1 MGGAAFRSLGAALA
15 RRRERLVPE
24 WPDLHVLR
32 SRIAAAVEGKRI
44 TAVRVHDPLVLRA
57 TRPLDEALTGRVLAG
72 VAHRGRFLAFTF
84 DDGTRLVVNPMLSG
98 LFDLLPPATKIRT
111 TTAFAMTFE
120 NDVDLR
126 YRDDTRMGKVYLLPP
141 GASDTQVPRYSEQG
155 DEAGT
160 LGWTAD
166 EFATRAKATRR
177 ELRNLL
183 MDDEFIAGIGNAY
196 ADEILW
202 AARLHPKRRAASL
215 DEGEMDRLR
224 GALRATL
231 ERAAEIVEAEL
242 PAELGTKVRAHMNV
256 RGRAGEPCP
265 RCGTKIVR
273 TRQGLDE
280 MYVCP
285 RCQPPP
291 KGQLR

>member
-1 MGGAAFRSLGAALA
+1 M
-15 RRRERLVPE
+15 PE

-32 SRIAAAVEGKRI
+32 SRIAKAVGGQRV
-44 TAVRVHDPLVLRA
+44 AQVRVHDPLVLRA
-57 TRPLDEALTGRVLAG
+57 TVPFDAALLGRTLTSVE
-72 VAHRGRFLAFTF
+72 HRGRFLVLGF
-84 DDGTRLVVNPMLSG
+84 DDGTRVVINPMLSG
-98 LFDLLPPATKIRT
+98 LFDLLPPETKIRA
-111 TTAFAMTFE
+111 TTAFALTFA
-120 NDVDLR
+120 NGVDLR

-141 GASDTQVPRYSEQG
+141 SATDEQVAQYSSQGA
-155 DEAGT
+155 EAGA
-160 LGWTAD
+160 LAWSAD
-166 EFATRAKATRR
+166 EFAKRARSTRR

-202 AARLHPKRRAASL
+202 AAKLHPKRRVATL

-224 GALRATL
+224 GALHATL
-231 ERAAEIVEAEL
+231 ERAAEIVESQL
-242 PAELGTKVRAHMNV
+242 PPELGTKIRTHMNV

-273 TRQGLDE
+273 TRHGLDE

-285 RCQPPP
+285 KCQPPP

>member
-1 MGGAAFRSLGAALA
+1 M
-15 RRRERLVPE
+15 PE

-32 SRIAAAVEGKRI
+32 SRIEKSVGGRRVKQVRI
-44 TAVRVHDPLVLRA
+44 HDPLVFRA
-57 TRPLDEALTGRVLAG
+57 TVPFDKALAG
-72 VAHRGRFLAFTF
+72 RTLTAVTHRGRFLVFSF
-84 DDGTRLVVNPMLSG
+84 DDGTRVVINPMLSG
-98 LFDLLPPATKIRT
+98 LFDLLPPATKIRA
-111 TTAFAMTFE
+111 TTAFALTFE

-141 GASDTQVPRYSEQG
+141 GATDAQVPGFADQG

-166 EFATRAKATRR
+166 EFAKRAKATRR

-202 AARLHPKRRAASL
+202 SAKLHPKRKAASL

-224 GALRATL
+224 GALRSVL
-231 ERAAEIVEAEL
+231 ERAAEIVESQL
-242 PAELGTKVRAHMNV
+242 PAELGTKIRTHMNV

-273 TRQGLDE
+273 TRHGLDE

-285 RCQPPP
+285 KCQPPP

>member
-1 MGGAAFRSLGAALA
+1 M
-15 RRRERLVPE
+15 PE

-32 SRIAAAVEGKRI
+32 SRIEKAVVWKRI
-44 TAVRVHDPLVLRA
+44 TNVRVHDPLVLRA
-57 TRPLDEALTGRVLAG
+57 TRPLAEALRGRALTE
-72 VAHRGRFLAFTF
+72 VAHRGRFLAFAF

-98 LFDLLPPATKIRT
+98 LFDLVPPTTKIRPK
-111 TTAFAMTFE
+111 TAFALTFE

-126 YRDDTRMGKVYLLPP
+126 YRDDTRMGKVYLLPA
-141 GASDTQVPRYSEQG
+141 GAADAQVPQYSEQG

-166 EFATRAKATRR
+166 EFARRAKATRR

-202 AARLHPKRRAASL
+202 AAKLHPKRRVASL

-242 PAELGTKVRAHMNV
+242 PPELGTKIRAHMNV

-273 TRQGLDE
+273 TRHGLDE

>member
-1 MGGAAFRSLGAALA
+1 M
-15 RRRERLVPE
+15 PE

-32 SRIAAAVEGKRI
+32 SRIEKAVGGRRVS
-44 TAVRVHDPLVLRA
+44 AVRVHDPLVLRA
-57 TRPLDEALTGRVLAG
+57 TRPLDEALTGRTLTG

-84 DDGTRLVVNPMLSG
+84 DDGTRVVVNPMLSG
-98 LFDLLPPATKIRT
+98 LFDLLPPETKIRA
-111 TTAFAMTFE
+111 TTAFALTFE
-120 NDVDLR
+120 SVDLR
-126 YRDDTRMGKVYLLPP
+126 YRDDTRMGKVYLLARGAPDTDVP
-141 GASDTQVPRYSEQG
+141 GYSEQG
-155 DEAGT
+155 VEAGA
-160 LGWTAD
+160 LSWSSD
-166 EFATRAKATRR
+166 EFAKRAKATRR

-202 AARLHPKRRAASL
+202 AAKLHPKRRVATL
-215 DEGEMDRLR
+215 DPGELDRLR
-224 GALRATL
+224 GALHATL
-231 ERAAEIVEAEL
+231 ERASEIVEDQL
-242 PAELGTKVRAHMNV
+242 PPELGKKIRGHMNV

-273 TRQGLDE
+273 TRHGLDE

-285 RCQPPP
+285 KCQPPP

>member
-1 MGGAAFRSLGAALA
+1 M
-15 RRRERLVPE
+15 PE

-32 SRIAAAVEGKRI
+32 GRIEKAVGGRRV
-44 TAVRVHDPLVLRA
+44 TNVRVHDPLVLRA
-57 TRPLDEALTGRVLAG
+57 TQPLEDALRGRVLEH
-72 VAHRGRFLAFTF
+72 VAHRGRFLAFAF
-84 DDGTRLVVNPMLSG
+84 DDGSRVVVNPMLSG
-98 LFDLLPPATKIRT
+98 LFDLVAPAAKIRPR
-111 TTAFAMTFE
+111 TAFALTFE
-120 NDVDLR
+120 NDRDLR

-141 GASDTQVPRYSEQG
+141 SAPDTQVPQYAEQG

-160 LGWTAD
+160 LGWRAD
-166 EFATRAKATRR
+166 EFAKRARATRR

-202 AARLHPKRRAASL
+202 AAKLHPKRKVASL

-231 ERAAEIVEAEL
+231 ERAAEIVEAQL
-242 PAELGTKVRAHMNV
+242 PPELGTKVRAHMNV

-265 RCGTKIVR
+265 RCGARIVR
-273 TRQGLDE
+273 TRHGLDE

>member
-1 MGGAAFRSLGAALA
+1 
-15 RRRERLVPE
+15 VPE

-32 SRIAAAVEGKRI
+32 SRIEKAVGGRRVS
-44 TAVRVHDPLVLRA
+44 AVRVHDPLVLRA
-57 TRPLDEALTGRVLAG
+57 TRPFDQALVGRVLTG

-84 DDGTRLVVNPMLSG
+84 DDDSRVVVNPMLSG
-98 LFDLLPPATKIRT
+98 LFDLLPPATKIRA
-111 TTAFAMTFE
+111 TTAFALTFAGPE
-120 NDVDLR
+120 AGDAGRDATDLR
-126 YRDDTRMGKVYLLPP
+126 YRDDTRMGKVYLLAP
-141 GASDTQVPRYSEQG
+141 GAKDTDVPGYAEQG
-155 DEAGT
+155 VEAGA
-160 LGWTAD
+160 LAWTAD
-166 EFATRAKATRR
+166 EFAKRAKATRR

-202 AARLHPKRRAASL
+202 GAKLHPKRRVATL
-215 DEGEMDRLR
+215 DPGELDRLR
-224 GALRATL
+224 GALHATL
-231 ERAAEIVEAEL
+231 ERASEIVESQL
-242 PAELGTKVRAHMNV
+242 PPELGKKIRGHMNV

-273 TRQGLDE
+273 TRHGLDE

-285 RCQPPP
+285 KCQPPP

>member
-1 MGGAAFRSLGAALA
+1 M
-15 RRRERLVPE
+15 PE

-32 SRIAAAVEGKRI
+32 GRIDRAVGGKRV
-44 TAVRVHDPLVLRA
+44 TAVRIHDPLVLRA
-57 TRPLDEALTGRVLAG
+57 TRPFDAALRGRVLDG
-72 VAHRGRFLAFTF
+72 VAHRGRFLAFAF
-84 DDGTRLVVNPMLSG
+84 DDGTRVVVNPMLSG
-98 LFDLLPPATKIRT
+98 LFDLVPPDTKLRR
-111 TTAFAMTFE
+111 TTAFALTFE
-120 NDVDLR
+120 HGVDLR
-126 YRDDTRMGKVYLLPP
+126 YRDDTRMGKVYLLAP
-141 GASDTQVPRYSEQG
+141 GESETNIPQLAEQG
-155 DEAGT
+155 EEAGT
-160 LGWTAD
+160 LAWTAD
-166 EFATRAKATRR
+166 EFAKRAKATRR

-183 MDDEFIAGIGNAY
+183 MDDAFIAGIGNAY

-202 AARLHPKRRAASL
+202 AAKLHPKRKIASL

-273 TRQGLDE
+273 TRHGLDE

>member
-1 MGGAAFRSLGAALA
+1 M
-15 RRRERLVPE
+15 PE

-32 SRIAAAVEGKRI
+32 GRIAKAVGGTRVV
-44 TAVRVHDPLVLRA
+44 AVRVHDPLVLRA
-57 TRPLDEALTGRVLAG
+57 TRPFDAALRGRVLDR
-72 VAHRGRFLAFTF
+72 VSHRGRFLAFAF
-84 DDGTRLVVNPMLSG
+84 DDGTHVIVNPMLSG
-98 LFDLLPPATKIRT
+98 LFDLVPPETRIRA
-111 TTAFAMTFE
+111 TTAFALTFE
-120 NDVDLR
+120 NGVDLR
-126 YRDDTRMGKVYLLPP
+126 YRDETRMGKVYLLGP
-141 GASDTQVPRYSEQG
+141 GEPESSVPQLGEQG
-155 DEAGT
+155 EEAGT

-166 EFATRAKATRR
+166 EFGRRAKKTRR

-202 AARLHPKRRAASL
+202 AAKLHPKRKIASL
-215 DEGEMDRLR
+215 DDGEMDRLR

-242 PAELGTKVRAHMNV
+242 PPELGTKVRTHMNV

-265 RCGTKIVR
+265 RCGAKIVR
-273 TRQGLDE
+273 TRHGLDE

>member
-1 MGGAAFRSLGAALA
+1 M
-15 RRRERLVPE
+15 PE

-32 SRIAAAVEGKRI
+32 SRIEKAVGGRRV
-44 TAVRVHDPLVLRA
+44 TAIRVHDPLVLRA
-57 TRPLDEALTGRVLAG
+57 TRPLDEALKGRTLTG

-84 DDGTRLVVNPMLSG
+84 DDGTRVVVNPMLSG
-98 LFDLLPPATKIRT
+98 LFDLLPPAAKIRA
-111 TTAFAMTFE
+111 TTAFALTFE
-120 NDVDLR
+120 NGIDLR
-126 YRDDTRMGKVYLLPP
+126 YRDDTRMGKVYLMAAGARDADVP
-141 GASDTQVPRYSEQG
+141 GYSEQG
-155 DEAGT
+155 VEAGA
-160 LGWTAD
+160 LAWSAD
-166 EFATRAKATRR
+166 EFAKRAKATRR

-202 AARLHPKRRAASL
+202 SAKLHPKRRVATL
-215 DEGEMDRLR
+215 DPGELDRLR
-224 GALRATL
+224 GALHAAL
-231 ERAAEIVEAEL
+231 ERASEIVESQL
-242 PAELGTKVRAHMNV
+242 PPELGQKIRGHMNV

-273 TRQGLDE
+273 TRHGLDE

-285 RCQPPP
+285 KCQPPP

>member
-1 MGGAAFRSLGAALA
+1 M
-15 RRRERLVPE
+15 PE

-32 SRIAAAVEGKRI
+32 GRIETAVGGRRV
-44 TAVRVHDPLVLRA
+44 TNVRVHDPLVLRA
-57 TRPLDEALTGRVLAG
+57 TRPLDEALRGRVLER
-72 VAHRGRFLAFTF
+72 VAHRGRFLAFAF
-84 DDGTRLVVNPMLSG
+84 DDGARLVVNPMLSG
-98 LFDLLPPATKIRT
+98 LFDLVPPATKIRA
-111 TTAFAMTFE
+111 TTAFALTFE

-126 YRDDTRMGKVYLLPP
+126 YRDDTRMGKVYLLPA
-141 GASDTQVPRYSEQG
+141 GAPDTQVPQYSEQG

-166 EFATRAKATRR
+166 EFARRAKATRR

-202 AARLHPKRRAASL
+202 AAKLHPKRKIASL

-242 PAELGTKVRAHMNV
+242 PPELGTKVRAHMNV

-273 TRQGLDE
+273 TRHGLDE

>member
-1 MGGAAFRSLGAALA
+1 M
-15 RRRERLVPE
+15 PE

-32 SRIAAAVEGKRI
+32 ERITKAVGGKRV
-44 TAVRVHDPLVLRA
+44 TSVRIHDPLVLRA
-57 TRPLDEALTGRVLAG
+57 TVPFDAALKGRVLTD

-84 DDGTRLVVNPMLSG
+84 DDGTRVVINPMLSG
-98 LFDLLPPATKIRT
+98 LFDLLPPETKIKK
-111 TTAFAMTFE
+111 TTAFALTFE

-126 YRDDTRMGKVYLLPP
+126 YRDDTRMGKVYLLAR
-141 GASDTQVPRYSEQG
+141 GASDEQVPGFAGQG

-160 LGWTAD
+160 LSWTAD
-166 EFATRAKATRR
+166 EFARRAKKTRR

-202 AARLHPKRRAASL
+202 AAKLHPKRKVASL

-224 GALRATL
+224 GALRSVL
-231 ERAAEIVEAEL
+231 ERASEIVESQL
-242 PAELGTKVRAHMNV
+242 PVELGTKIRTHMNV

-273 TRQGLDE
+273 TRHGLDE

-285 RCQPPP
+285 KCQPPP

>member
-1 MGGAAFRSLGAALA
+1 M
-15 RRRERLVPE
+15 PE

-32 SRIAAAVEGKRI
+32 SRIAKAVGGRQV
-44 TAVRVHDPLVLRA
+44 TQVRLHDPLVLRA
-57 TRPLDEALTGRVLAG
+57 TRPFDAALRGRVLTD

-84 DDGTRLVVNPMLSG
+84 DDGTRVIVNPMLSG
-98 LFDLLPPATKIRT
+98 LFDLVPVATKIRA
-111 TTAFAMTFE
+111 TTAFALTFAKPGSGAPGRE
-120 NDVDLR
+120 ATDLR
-126 YRDDTRMGKVYLLPP
+126 YRDDTRMGKVYLLAP
-141 GASDTQVPRYSEQG
+141 GASETEIPQYAGQG

-160 LGWTAD
+160 LTWSSD
-166 EFATRAKATRR
+166 EFAKRARSTRR

-202 AARLHPKRRAASL
+202 AAKLHPKRRVATL
-215 DEGEMDRLR
+215 DDGEMDRLR

-231 ERAAEIVEAEL
+231 DRAAEIVEREL
-242 PAELGTKVRAHMNV
+242 PPELGTKVRGHMNV
-256 RGRAGEPCP
+256 RGKAGEPCP

-273 TRQGLDE
+273 TRHGLDE

-285 RCQPPP
+285 KCQPPP

>member
-1 MGGAAFRSLGAALA
+1 M
-15 RRRERLVPE
+15 PE

-32 SRIAAAVEGKRI
+32 SRIAAAVAGKRV

-57 TRPLDEALTGRVLAG
+57 TRPFDEALTGRVLTA

-84 DDGTRLVVNPMLSG
+84 DDGTRVVVNPMLSG
-98 LFDLLPPATKIRT
+98 LFDLLPPATKIRA
-111 TTAFAMTFE
+111 TTAFALTF
-120 NDVDLR
+120 DDDIDLR
-126 YRDDTRMGKVYLLPP
+126 YRDDTRMGKVYLLDAVAKDTDIP
-141 GASDTQVPRYSEQG
+141 GYAEQG
-155 DEAGT
+155 VEAGS
-160 LGWTAD
+160 LAWSAD
-166 EFATRAKATRR
+166 EFAKRAKATRR

-202 AARLHPKRRAASL
+202 AAKLHPKRRVASL

-224 GALRATL
+224 GALHATL
-231 ERAAEIVEAEL
+231 ERAAEIVEQEL
-242 PAELGTKVRAHMNV
+242 PPQLGTKVRGHMNV

-265 RCGTKIVR
+265 RCGAKIVR
-273 TRQGLDE
+273 TRHGRAE

>member
-1 MGGAAFRSLGAALA
+1 M
-15 RRRERLVPE
+15 PE

-32 SRIAAAVEGKRI
+32 GRIETAVGGRRV
-44 TAVRVHDPLVLRA
+44 TNVRVHDPLVLRA
-57 TRPLDEALTGRVLAG
+57 TRPLDEALRGRVLER
-72 VAHRGRFLAFTF
+72 VAHRGRFLAFAF
-84 DDGTRLVVNPMLSG
+84 DDGARLVVNPMLSG
-98 LFDLLPPATKIRT
+98 LFDLLPPPTKIRA
-111 TTAFAMTFE
+111 TTAFALTFE

-126 YRDDTRMGKVYLLPP
+126 YRDDTRMGKVYLLPA
-141 GASDTQVPRYSEQG
+141 GAPDTQVPQYSEQG

-166 EFATRAKATRR
+166 EFARRAKATRR

-202 AARLHPKRRAASL
+202 AAKLHPKRKIASL

-242 PAELGTKVRAHMNV
+242 PPELGTKVRAHMNV

-273 TRQGLDE
+273 TRHGLDE

>member
-1 MGGAAFRSLGAALA
+1 M
-15 RRRERLVPE
+15 PE

-32 SRIAAAVEGKRI
+32 ARIAKAALGQRV
-44 TAVRVHDPLVLRA
+44 TSVRVHDPLVLRA
-57 TRPLDEALTGRVLAG
+57 TVPFDAALRGRTLTSVE
-72 VAHRGRFLAFTF
+72 HRGRFLVFGF
-84 DDGTRLVVNPMLSG
+84 DDGTRVVINPMLSG
-98 LFDLLPPATKIRT
+98 LFDLLPPETKIRA
-111 TTAFAMTFE
+111 TTAFALTFA
-120 NDVDLR
+120 NGIDLR

-141 GASDTQVPRYSEQG
+141 GATDEQVPQYSSQG
-155 DEAGT
+155 AEAGA
-160 LGWTAD
+160 LGWSAD
-166 EFATRAKATRR
+166 EFAKRARSTRR

-202 AARLHPKRRAASL
+202 AARLHPKRRVATL

-224 GALRATL
+224 GALHATL
-231 ERAAEIVEAEL
+231 ERAAEIVESQL
-242 PAELGTKVRAHMNV
+242 PPALGTKIRTHMNV

-273 TRQGLDE
+273 TRHGLDE
-280 MYVCP
+280 MFVCP
-285 RCQPPP
+285 KCQPPP

>member
-1 MGGAAFRSLGAALA
+1 
-15 RRRERLVPE
+15 VPE

-32 SRIAAAVEGKRI
+32 SRIAKAVSGKRV
-44 TAVRVHDPLVLRA
+44 TQVRLHDPLVLRA
-57 TRPLDEALTGRVLAG
+57 TRPLDETLRGRVLTD
-72 VAHRGRFLAFTF
+72 VAHRGRFLVFTF
-84 DDGTRLVVNPMLSG
+84 DDGARVVVNPMLSG
-98 LFDLLPPATKIRT
+98 LFDLLPPATKIRA
-111 TTAFAMTFE
+111 TTAFALTFD
-120 NDVDLR
+120 DVDLR

-141 GASDTQVPRYSEQG
+141 GASDGDVPQYAGQG

-160 LGWTAD
+160 LAWSAD
-166 EFATRAKATRR
+166 EFAKRAKSTRR

-202 AARLHPKRRAASL
+202 AAKLHPKRRVASL
-215 DEGEMDRLR
+215 DGGEMDRLR

-231 ERAAEIVEAEL
+231 ERASEIVEREL
-242 PAELGTKVRAHMNV
+242 PPELGTKVRTHMNV
-256 RGRAGEPCP
+256 RGKAGEPCP

-273 TRQGLDE
+273 TRHGLDE

-285 RCQPPP
+285 TCQPPP

>member
-1 MGGAAFRSLGAALA
+1 M
-15 RRRERLVPE
+15 PE

-32 SRIAAAVEGKRI
+32 GRIDNAVGGRRV

-57 TRPLDEALTGRVLAG
+57 IRPLDEALKGRVLTG
-72 VAHRGRFLAFTF
+72 VVHRGRFLAFTF
-84 DDGTRLVVNPMLSG
+84 DDGTRVVVNPMLSG
-98 LFDLLPPATKIRT
+98 LFDLLPPTTKIRA
-111 TTAFAMTFE
+111 TTAFALTFD

-126 YRDDTRMGKVYLLPP
+126 YRDDTRMGKVYLLTGGAKDTDVP
-141 GASDTQVPRYSEQG
+141 GYSDQG
-155 DEAGT
+155 VEAGA
-160 LGWTAD
+160 LAWSAD
-166 EFATRAKATRR
+166 EFAKRAKATRR

-202 AARLHPKRRAASL
+202 AAKLHPKRRVATL
-215 DEGEMDRLR
+215 DGGELDRLR
-224 GALRATL
+224 GALHLTL
-231 ERAAEIVEAEL
+231 ERAAEIVENEL
-242 PAELGTKVRAHMNV
+242 PPSLGKKIRGHMKV

-265 RCGTKIVR
+265 RCGAKIAR
-273 TRQGLDE
+273 TRHGLDE

-285 RCQPPP
+285 KCQPPP